1 MFTTIISINDLRT
14 NLNDPDWLVIDCRFS
29 LNDTER
35 GKRDYRLSH
44 IPGAIYAHLDADLSA
59 PIIPGKTGRHP
70 LPSPEKFAE
79 KLSEWGVD
87 KTVQVVAYDD
97 AGGGVASR
105 LWWMLRWLGHDAV
118 AVLDGGWNAWIAAN
132 FPVSGETTVRSKRNF
147 VPNIR
152 ENWVV
157 DADWITAASNDS
169 HHCVMDARAASRF
182 TGEQETIDPVAGHIP
197 GALNVPFAENLDE
210 NGFFLS
216 PEMLRQKYESIL
228 GERSAEKT
236 ATYCGSGVTACHNLL
251 AMKHAGFPDALLYP
265 GSWSEWIT
273 DKSRAI
279 ATGEN

>member
-1 MFTTIISINDLRT
+1 MFTTILSINDLRT
-14 NLNDPDWLVIDCRFS
+14 NLNDPDWSLIDCRFS

-35 GKRDYRLSH
+35 GRRDYQQSH
-44 IPGAIYAHLDADLSA
+44 LPGAIYAHLDADLSA

-70 LPSPEKFAE
+70 LPSSEKFAE

-105 LWWMLRWLGHDAV
+105 LWWMLRWLGHDVV

-132 FPVSGETTVRSKRNF
+132 FPVSGETAVRAKRNF
-147 VPNIR
+147 EPNIR

-157 DADWITAASNDS
+157 DADWIAAASNDS
-169 HHCVMDARAASRF
+169 HCCVMDARAASRF

-216 PEMLRQKYESIL
+216 PEMLRKKYETIL
-228 GERSAEKT
+228 GERSVDKT
-236 ATYCGSGVTACHNLL
+236 ATYCGSGVTACHSLL